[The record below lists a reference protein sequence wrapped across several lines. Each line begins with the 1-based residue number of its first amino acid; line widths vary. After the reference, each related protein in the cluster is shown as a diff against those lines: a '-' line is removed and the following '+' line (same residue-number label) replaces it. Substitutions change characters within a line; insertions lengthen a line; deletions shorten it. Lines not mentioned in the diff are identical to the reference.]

1 MRTGVVLVFPVMA
14 YFLVIIRRCLNLQQR
29 LGIHRLMLISF
40 DQRGH
45 HLLIILIT
53 LYPILV
59 NKHLIVHQL
68 LLHHGHL
75 LLVNFVHVLGFLIE
89 LLLFHLLI

>member
-1 MRTGVVLVFPVMA
+1 MQL
-14 YFLVIIRRCLNLQQR
+14 R
-29 LGIHRLMLISF
+29 LGIHRLMMISF

-53 LYPILV
+53 LCPILV
-59 NKHLIVHQL
+59 YKHLIVHQL

-75 LLVNFVHVLGFLIE
+75 LLINFVHVLGFLIE

>member
-1 MRTGVVLVFPVMA
+1 MQL
-14 YFLVIIRRCLNLQQR
+14 R
-29 LGIHRLMLISF
+29 LGIHRLMMISF

-53 LYPILV
+53 LCPILV

-75 LLVNFVHVLGFLIE
+75 LLINFVHVLGFLIE